1 MDPGMAFGTGLHP
14 TTQLCVEFLED
25 VMQPDVR
32 VLDLGSGTGIL
43 SLVAAKLLA
52 AEVVAVD
59 TDINAVA
66 VTRRNAGVNEV
77 AHQIRPVHGSLVDV
91 SGTYDLVLAN
101 ILAPIII
108 QMSETGLATRVR
120 PGGLLVASGIL
131 VEQAD
136 KVHAALEKVGLR
148 VTEQRQKGDWVAL
161 SAEKVSSIPP
171 SVAKVQLC

>member
-1 MDPGMAFGTGLHP
+1 MAFGTGLHP

-25 VMQPDVR
+25 VMQPEQR

-43 SLVAAKLLA
+43 SLVAAKLSA
-52 AEVVAVD
+52 SEVVAVD

-77 AHQIRPVHGSLVDV
+77 AHQVRPVHGSLADV

-108 QMSETGLATRVR
+108 QMAETGLASRMR

-131 VEQAD
+131 EEQAD
-136 KVHAALEKVGLR
+136 AVRGALEKVGLR

-161 SAEKVSSIPP
+161 CAKKAFSLPP
-171 SVAKVQLC
+171 SVANAYLT